1 MFSFSTKGL
10 VSGAIG
16 VLLAFGALVKLTVVG
31 FYPNEAIPTFIA
43 LFLGLGLVW
52 YAKKFGRADTVE
64 GQDRAS
70 DAVQVDRDP
79 A

>member
-1 MFSFSTKGL
+1 MFGFSTKGL